1 MKSAGGKS
9 GILGSNGSAPRAPN
23 VVLGFAVLAYVFAGC
38 TASDPSKQAST
49 PMHDDPSKGII
60 CTYTVP
66 TGSALKEKKCT
77 TPEQREQQRREND
90 VQIQIQSTTP

>member
-9 GILGSNGSAPRAPN
+9 GSLGSIGGVSRA
-23 VVLGFAVLAYVFAGC
+23 LGFAVLAYLFAGC

-49 PMHDDPSKGII
+49 PMHDDPSKGIV
-60 CTYTVP
+60 CTYSVP

-77 TPEQREQQRREND
+77 TPEQREQQRRETEH
-90 VQIQIQSTTP
+90 QIQIQSTNP